1 MNVSSWNL
9 DELVAGV
16 MADLR
21 AANVALDSSPSGVS
35 RALAH
40 DFQSVR
46 PAEKHSDSTGPDASR
61 SDVFQ
66 VEERTIVV
74 ETALKLAAR
83 ATSKRWNVPANA
95 VITPA
100 ARDELKK
107 LGVEIITC
115 KRSAFGKSATDESKN
130 AASGATA
137 TAGEARR
144 PTVLAITHA
153 PNDERP
159 SKTVADYLAR
169 NAEFVE
175 RRFDCLKETT
185 RVISDEIAK
194 APELK
199 VVLTTGDMAIALIWA
214 NRYKGVRAIGV
225 FSTEQAQRDIAATNA
240 NVVVLNPRELGSYQT
255 RRVLDYFVRFE
266 RK

>member
-74 ETALKLAAR
+74 
-83 ATSKRWNVPANA
+83 
-95 VITPA
+95 
-100 ARDELKK
+100 
-107 LGVEIITC
+107 
-115 KRSAFGKSATDESKN
+115 
-130 AASGATA
+130 
-137 TAGEARR
+137 
-144 PTVLAITHA
+144 
-153 PNDERP
+153 
-159 SKTVADYLAR
+159 
-169 NAEFVE
+169 
-175 RRFDCLKETT
+175 
-185 RVISDEIAK
+185 
-194 APELK
+194 
-199 VVLTTGDMAIALIWA
+199 
-214 NRYKGVRAIGV
+214 
-225 FSTEQAQRDIAATNA
+225 
-240 NVVVLNPRELGSYQT
+240 
-255 RRVLDYFVRFE
+255 
-266 RK
+266 